1 MNPNN
6 WGGGMG
12 GGVGRGM
19 PNMNMGMSMGM
30 GNNMNMNMNP
40 NMQQQQQQ
48 QQQQQRGPNFLGM
61 IYQNLTAS
69 QGQDGPFT
77 GWRSHV
83 SIQERAGQVK
93 ILFDSLR
100 MLGAAVDIRR
110 SLDIAVAFER
120 RQFLQSASLEAYKQ
134 SLHEKL
140 SSIRDQRQ
148 HQAQVSANSMP
159 NNMQMMNPA
168 FQQAQQQQP
177 QMNQMTPNMNFQQP
191 STMQPTPSLNPMVQ
205 QRPMNVSL
213 HHRTSL
219 SKSSATH
226 YTSCKSTLDT
236 HLYRFARTSSIPF
249 INCSH
254 SCYRL
259 LTHPL

>member
-1 MNPNN
+1 
-6 WGGGMG
+6 
-12 GGVGRGM
+12 
-19 PNMNMGMSMGM
+19 MNMGMSMGM

-40 NMQQQQQQ
+40 NM
-48 QQQQQRGPNFLGM
+48 QQQQRGPNFLGM

-148 HQAQVSANSMP
+148 HQAQVSANAMP

-168 FQQAQQQQP
+168 FQQAQQQQQQQQQP
-177 QMNQMTPNMNFQQP
+177 QMNQMTPNMNLQQP
-191 STMQPTPSLNPMVQ
+191 SAMQPTPSFNPMVQ
-205 QRPMNVSL
+205 QRPMNVS
-213 HHRTSL
+213 SYNSICL
-219 SKSSATH
+219 SKSF
-226 YTSCKSTLDT
+226 C
-236 HLYRFARTSSIPF
+236 
-249 INCSH
+249 
-254 SCYRL
+254 
-259 LTHPL
+259 HPLHTLRI

>member
-6 WGGGMG
+6 WSGGGMG
-12 GGVGRGM
+12 GGAGRGM
-19 PNMNMGMSMGM
+19 PNMNMGMGMGM
-30 GNNMNMNMNP
+30 GMNMNMNQ
-40 NMQQQQQQ
+40 NMQQPK
-48 QQQQQRGPNFLGM
+48 GPNFLAI
-61 IYQNLTAS
+61 IYQNLSAS

-77 GWRSHV
+77 GWRNHV

-100 MLGAAVDIRR
+100 MLGQAVDIRR

-148 HQAQVSANSMP
+148 HQAQVSANNMP
-159 NNMQMMNPA
+159 NNMQMMNPT
-168 FQQAQQQQP
+168 FQQAQQQP

-191 STMQPTPSLNPMVQ
+191 NNMQPSPSFNPMIQ
-205 QRPMNVSL
+205 QRPMNVSSSNITHMCRFGCVHL
-213 HHRTSL
+213 HVLLFQAILAHLSPTFRNAFTYIFYLCRSL
-219 SKSSATH
+219 LMIFSSSQIKT
-226 YTSCKSTLDT
+226 
-236 HLYRFARTSSIPF
+236 
-249 INCSH
+249 
-254 SCYRL
+254 
-259 LTHPL
+259 